1 MPLDC
6 GAQLTRAPRILMV
19 CPISGSRGKEE
30 SSPSP
35 PPPHRPDPPRR
46 PQPPP
51 DPPVPHLGRPSIML
65 LASGRGPPPP
75 LRLAG
80 KQFSNR
86 LGGGP
91 PSASPGAAD
100 SIATKQD
107 KQQAPKTKPNCL
119 PSLPFPS
126 YDTRPPRRAGSR
138 LAGDVTKLPL
148 PPALRRFS
156 RFYKYGASAF
166 LHKILPKRSPRIP
179 PARPFRRSPSG
190 SLFLYLAAAAAS
202 PAPVLNPRTR
212 LAGVAMAES

>member
-1 MPLDC
+1 
-6 GAQLTRAPRILMV
+6 MV

-30 SSPSP
+30 SSPS
-35 PPPHRPDPPRR
+35 PPHRPDPPRR

-80 KQFSNR
+80 KQFLNR
-86 LGGGP
+86 IGGGP
-91 PSASPGAAD
+91 PTAAGSTTPGAAD
-100 SIATKQD
+100 SIATNQD
-107 KQQAPKTKPNCL
+107 KQQAPKTKPI
-119 PSLPFPS
+119 PSLPFLRHPHLG
-126 YDTRPPRRAGSR
+126 PRRAGSR
-138 LAGDVTKLPL
+138 LAGDVTGKYQTA
-148 PPALRRFS
+148 PASRAASL

-166 LHKILPKRSPRIP
+166 LHKILPKRSPRIA

-212 LAGVAMAES
+212 LAGVAMAEP